1 VLNSLISYSHLTGD
15 TQYDT
20 MVSEGIQWQ
29 LGDQNSFMPA
39 NQTKILG
46 NDDQSYWA
54 LAALTAAEVSLPRP
68 KTGSWEE
75 YAVNV
80 FDIQTQ
86 RWDEETCGGGLRWQ
100 IFTFNNGYNYKNMAS
115 NGNFFLLAARLA
127 KYTGNATYVEWAE
140 KSYTWARD
148 IGLISEDYHI
158 YDGTDDST
166 NCSDVNH
173 IQWTSNN
180 GIMLEGAALLYNV
193 TNGNQTWKDVAAGFW
208 NASSIFMNG
217 DSDNILTEIACESNG
232 KCTTDE
238 RAYKGLAARSYARA
252 ALVAPF
258 LASQISPVLDASAKA
273 AAGTCGNG
281 EGGFE
286 VDCALT
292 WNGEDNARE
301 GDLSILFAVLEVV
314 QGLLSPSAKALA
326 TANGAI
332 ANGTTAAGNATQ
344 NAGASGNSGAGSPQN
359 TGSAGMLAGSI
370 TAVLAVAFAAALSC

>member
-1 VLNSLISYSHLTGD
+1 VLNSLISYSYLTGD
-15 TQYDT
+15 TQYDA

-29 LGDQNSFMPA
+29 LGDNDTFMPA
-39 NQTKILG
+39 NQTKVLG

-54 LAALTAAEVSLPRP
+54 LAALTAAEVGFPKP
-68 KTGSWEE
+68 KTGSWED

-80 FDIQTQ
+80 FDTQTQ
-86 RWDEETCGGGLRWQ
+86 RWDEKTCGGGLRWQ

-148 IGLISEDYHI
+148 IGLISEDYYI
-158 YDGTDDST
+158 YDGTDDSK
-166 NCSDVNH
+166 NCSDVNN

-193 TNGNQTWKDVAAGFW
+193 TNGNQIWKDVAAGFW
-208 NASSIFMNG
+208 NASSVFLKG
-217 DSDNILTEIACESNG
+217 DSDNILTEVACEFNG
-232 KCTTDE
+232 KCTIDD

-252 ALVAPF
+252 AIAAPF
-258 LASQISPVLDASAKA
+258 LASQISPVLEASAKA
-273 AAGTCGNG
+273 ATGTCTTGDYAEE

-286 VDCALT
+286 VQCALI
-292 WNGEDNARE
+292 WNEENIGRE
-301 GDLSILFAVLEVV
+301 SDLSLLFGVLEVV

-326 TANGAI
+326 TAND
-332 ANGTTAAGNATQ
+332 TTATGNATQ
-344 NAGASGNSGAGSPQN
+344 NVGASGTSGAGLSQK
-359 TGSAGMLAGSI
+359 TGSAGIMASCV
-370 TAVLAVAFAAALSC
+370 TAVLSVAFAAALSC